1 MLLRIWQ
8 TLAAPLVLCKA
19 HLAAHGSN
27 ASAHERNWSTYEWVH
42 NRKRNRL
49 VTLRAE
55 KQARSFS
62 NLNVLRRNAM
72 YQSGFIEWDVE
83 MLIEEPDGEP
93 AEPVRSIPPRAAR
106 PAPRSLALDVR

>member
-8 TLAAPLVLCKA
+8 TLAAPLVLCNA

-62 NLNVLRRNAM
+62 NLNVLRRNAI
-72 YQSGFIEWDVE
+72 YPSGFIELDE

-106 PAPRSLALDVR
+106 PAPGSLAIDVR

>member
-8 TLAAPLVLCKA
+8 ILAAPIVLCNA
-19 HLAAHGSN
+19 HLAAHGSS

-42 NRKRNRL
+42 NRKRNRM

-83 MLIEEPDGEP
+83 MLIEESDGEP
-93 AEPVRSIPPRAAR
+93 AEPVRSIPPRAVR
-106 PAPRSLALDVR
+106 PPPGSLALDVR

>member
-1 MLLRIWQ
+1 M
-8 TLAAPLVLCKA
+8 
-19 HLAAHGSN
+19 
-27 ASAHERNWSTYEWVH
+27 
-42 NRKRNRL
+42 

-83 MLIEEPDGEP
+83 MLIEESDGEP

-106 PAPRSLALDVR
+106 PAPGLLALDVR